1 MGIESMP
8 PQLPGYHAF
17 DPKQH
22 YGALQGVQDM
32 VVRRKSQKVSQ
43 AMDNLINDHISQH
56 TEELKDVDGMDKWD
70 VDQALAGQGDS
81 VLSGGIAVLYLFM
94 NLLSELANTK
104 YLQMQGKAKVS
115 RDAQDK
121 ANEVNEKIADVSK
134 QGDKGSA
141 ELPDDVILYMR
152 DNGIKV
158 DGKSIDEY
166 LTHTDPDFSYKVSI
180 PASSIQQSPG
190 MKLPN
195 GQPYK
200 APDIHI
206 SIKPNGDVYFDKGT
220 SPYPHQD
227 YSGKVNPELTPYT
240 ISGNTITFHNFK
252 VMDTGG
258 DEVVGYLNF
267 SGTIPSEPGQPPIP
281 HVKLNKGQLEAVKD
295 ALENV
300 SNRASDFVS
309 QAQLQLQKIMQT
321 YNVTVSLINSM
332 QTMLQEMNKSIAQN
346 IR

>member
-1 MGIESMP
+1 MGIEVMQ
-8 PQLPGYHAF
+8 PQIPVHHQL

-22 YGALQGVQDM
+22 YGALQGVQDL
-32 VVRRKSQKVSQ
+32 VAKRKSQKMSK
-43 AMDNLINDHISQH
+43 AMDSIISDHIEQH
-56 TEELKDVDGMDKWD
+56 TEQLQDVDGMDKWS
-70 VDQALAGQGDS
+70 VDEQLAQQGDS

-94 NLLSELANTK
+94 NLLSELANDK
-104 YLQMQGKAKVS
+104 YLQMQQKAKVS

-141 ELPDDVILYMR
+141 ALPDDVINYMR
-152 DNGIKV
+152 DNGVHV

-166 LTHTDPDFSYKVSI
+166 LYGHFTDKFPNGKLNVSI
-180 PASSIQQSPG
+180 RWSNGTMGHRVLTEKDGKWWWGPQSEA
-190 MKLPN
+190 N
-195 GQPYK
+195 
-200 APDIHI
+200 
-206 SIKPNGDVYFDKGT
+206 VT
-220 SPYPHQD
+220 V
-227 YSGKVNPELTPYT
+227 SGSEVTWIDQGNHWHGNFFTDFKDS
-240 ISGNTITFHNFK
+240 SGNSIA
-252 VMDTGG
+252 
-258 DEVVGYLNF
+258 
-267 SGTIPSEPGQPPIP
+267 SP
-281 HVKLNKGQLEAVKD
+281 KLDKGQLEAIKD

>member
-1 MGIESMP
+1 MGIEGVPLSAIH
-8 PQLPGYHAF
+8 QL
-17 DPKQH
+17 DPKMH
-22 YGALQGVQDM
+22 YGALQGVQDL
-32 VVRRKSQKVSQ
+32 VKKKKSQKVSE
-43 AMDNLINDHISQH
+43 AMNSLINEHISEH
-56 TEELKDVDGMDKWD
+56 TEHLQDVDGMDKWS
-70 VDQALAGQGDS
+70 VDQQLAQQGDS

-94 NLLSELANTK
+94 NLLSELANDK
-104 YLQMQGKAKVS
+104 YLQMQQKAKVS

-141 ELPDDVILYMR
+141 ELPDDVITYMR
-152 DNGIKV
+152 DNGVKV

-166 LTHTDPDFSYKVSI
+166 LTHTDPDFSYKVTI
-180 PASSIQQSPG
+180 PASSIKQSPG

-200 APDIHI
+200 APEFHI

-220 SPYPHQD
+220 KPYPYQD
-227 YSGKVNPELTPYT
+227 YSGKASAPLTPYT

-258 DEVVGYLNF
+258 EEVVGYLNF